1 MNRIGLLRLIEKTLE
16 ISQASDLTLRR
27 LIESAARI
35 ADHLDDLE
43 TKIWL
48 VSERDALTDE
58 EGKQFRIRLIQRFGE
73 KEANIRWEQCIKK
86 FISSR
91 EFSDSEA
98 ELMGIEKGS
107 VLGMSVAEIEDSI
120 QFLEVEVGTIP
131 GRTPASLPPEEERK
145 GQVINLEPTKKY
157 KLSILHRKKVL
168 ERIRRKVIDFLTM
181 SEVKLWLAA
190 EAESVFVGPNVT
202 MMNWLA
208 SNAPSGLEQLK
219 AAHLR
224 LEEGGLEAR
233 THALTSLRR
242 LIKTVADFLY
252 PPTSESVQC
261 SDGKV
266 RSLGEDQYLNRLREF
281 AATRINSK
289 TSKRLVYCA
298 FEDLDRRLDLAHDLA
313 CKGVHAEVTE
323 FEVRLCFMQT
333 YFLLGEML
341 ALKEN
346 GAIDAQL

>member
-1 MNRIGLLRLIEKTLE
+1 MNRIELLKLIEKTLE
-16 ISQASDLTLRR
+16 ISQTSDITLRR
-27 LIESAARI
+27 LIESAARV
-35 ADHLDDLE
+35 AEHLDDLE

-48 VSERDALTDE
+48 VSERDTLTEE
-58 EGKQFRIRLIQRFGE
+58 EGKRFRIMLVQRFGDQ
-73 KEANIRWEQCIKK
+73 EARIRWEQCIKR

-98 ELMGIEKGS
+98 ELMGVQKGG

-120 QFLEVEVGTIP
+120 QFLGAEADITP
-131 GRTPASLPPEEERK
+131 SRTPANLSPEEERK
-145 GQVINLEPTKKY
+145 WQVMNLKSSEKY
-157 KLSILHRKKVL
+157 KLSILHRRKVL

-181 SEVKLWLAA
+181 SEAKLWFAA
-190 EAESVFVGPNVT
+190 EAESLFVGPNET

-219 AAHLR
+219 IARHR

-252 PPTSESVQC
+252 PPIGESVQC

-266 RSLGEDQYLNRLREF
+266 RQLGEDQYLNRLREF
-281 AATRINSK
+281 TAARINSK
-289 TSKRLVYCA
+289 TSKKLVFSA

-341 ALKEN
+341 VLKEN
-346 GAIDAQL
+346 GAIGA